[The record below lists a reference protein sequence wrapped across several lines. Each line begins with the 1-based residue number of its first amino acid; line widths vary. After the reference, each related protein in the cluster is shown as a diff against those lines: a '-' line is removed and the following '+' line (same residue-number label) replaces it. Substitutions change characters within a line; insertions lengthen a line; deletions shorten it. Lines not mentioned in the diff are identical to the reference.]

1 MRTPRLGNILG
12 WICSCTKSNKP
23 GKSDLTTIFDKG
35 NPKMSKLPKIVVH
48 QTASVDGKLT
58 TAPDVLLL
66 LGDERWQA
74 VAGGDEEAYRK
85 ARAAYN
91 PGAVLEGSGSFVLEG
106 ASSGSLASFDG
117 DTALL
122 YTDYLPAALTEQEGR
137 RWFTVVDGRGR
148 VRWMYK
154 EFPGQEWAGWHLL
167 VLVNR
172 ATPPEYLAYLRQ
184 EQIPYLVA
192 GEIQVDLADAFSK
205 MRLRLGVECI
215 LSTAGGQLNGA
226 LLRAGLVDEIML
238 DFFPAIIG
246 GRGTPALFD
255 AAPLQPGELPTSLQ
269 LLSAQAQ
276 PNGWVE
282 LRYRVLKP

>member
-1 MRTPRLGNILG
+1 MLDI
-12 WICSCTKSNKP
+12 
-23 GKSDLTTIFDKG
+23 
-35 NPKMSKLPKIVVH
+35 PKIVVH

-66 LGDERWQA
+66 IGDERWKA
-74 VAGGDEEAYRK
+74 IAGGDEEAYRK
-85 ARAAYN
+85 ARALHN
-91 PGAVLEGSGSFVLEG
+91 PDAVLEGSGSFVLEG
-106 ASSGSLASFDG
+106 TPSQPLPPVDG
-117 DTALL
+117 EPAML
-122 YTDYLPAALTEQEGR
+122 YQDYLPASLTEQEER

-154 EFPGQEWAGWHLL
+154 EFPGQDWAGWHLL
-167 VLVNR
+167 VLVHH

-184 EQIPYLVA
+184 EQIPYLVT
-192 GEIQVDLADAFSK
+192 GEVQVDLADAFSK
-205 MRLRLGVECI
+205 MRLQLGVECI

-282 LRYRVLKP
+282 LRYRVLKA